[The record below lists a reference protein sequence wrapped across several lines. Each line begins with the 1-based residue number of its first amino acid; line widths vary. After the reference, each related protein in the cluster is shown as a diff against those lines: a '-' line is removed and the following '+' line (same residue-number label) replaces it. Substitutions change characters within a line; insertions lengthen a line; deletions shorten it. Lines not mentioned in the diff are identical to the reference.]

1 MEWREN
7 TWIPKAKTS
16 LCMHQ
21 RSVWIELQ
29 FLVSSPLSLFFTHSV
44 SLTFHR
50 EWWKQTLID
59 TQKKMTEENGKVVLL
74 NFRFSSHVP
83 FFPIWNWSHRGKA
96 NKTMM
101 EHVQTIISGIRLEWG
116 RGTIGRIKHRAN
128 IFVFPLR
135 KKNCQ
140 CFQIL
145 ILLFG
150 FSNQVF

>member
-1 MEWREN
+1 MKRKYLNSESKNVPMHASEKCLNRIAVFGFV
-7 TWIPKAKTS
+7 TTLPLFHS
-16 LCMHQ
+16 LCLTH
-21 RSVWIELQ
+21 I
-29 FLVSSPLSLFFTHSV
+29 SSWMVKTNS
-44 SLTFHR
+44 HR
-50 EWWKQTLID
+50 HT
-59 TQKKMTEENGKVVLL
+59 KKMTEENGKVVLL

-83 FFPIWNWSHRGKA
+83 FFPIWNWSHRGNA

-101 EHVQTIISGIRLEWG
+101 EHVQTIISDTRLEWG